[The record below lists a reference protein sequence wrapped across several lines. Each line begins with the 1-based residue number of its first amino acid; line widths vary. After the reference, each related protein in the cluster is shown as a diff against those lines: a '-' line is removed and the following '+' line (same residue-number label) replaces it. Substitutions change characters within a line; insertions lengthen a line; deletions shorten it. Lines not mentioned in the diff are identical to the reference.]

1 VLSQLLCH
9 LLRLLMSSSST
20 HKNSVLIDIW
30 QSFFALPN
38 WVKIWVGLWLVPV
51 NMLTLCFITQP
62 SGLLIACLAFAGL
75 LPNIVVMVYNRGFSR
90 LMALPHLLPWTI
102 LLGVVY
108 STLPLSNGLYT
119 AFLWVLLIT
128 NFISLL
134 FDYPD
139 SYKWFKGQKE
149 VAGK

>member
-1 VLSQLLCH
+1 
-9 LLRLLMSSSST
+9 MSHPPT
-20 HKNSVLIDIW
+20 YKEKLLIDIW
-30 QSFFALPN
+30 QSFLALPN

-51 NMLTLCFITQP
+51 NMLTLCFINKP

-75 LPNIVVMVYNRGFSR
+75 LPNLFVMIYNRGFSR

-108 STLPLSNGLYT
+108 STLPLSSGLYT
-119 AFLWVLLIT
+119 TYLWTLLIT
-128 NFISLL
+128 NSISLL